1 MASVTSTKTPLS
13 PLIIPNQLTFLEAMD
28 SRIAPV
34 SALDNAKKFLEENPT
49 ESKAVV
55 ARIFDVPVK
64 LLVKSISHGPE
75 FYQC

>member
-1 MASVTSTKTPLS
+1 
-13 PLIIPNQLTFLEAMD
+13 MD

-64 LLVKSISHGPE
+64 TLVKSISRGPE